1 MSDPKIIVFDDLDS
15 TSAEAR
21 RRALTGEAGPV
32 WLMARRQS
40 AGHGRRGRAWA
51 TGEDNLAATLLFT
64 LDMPPLQAAQL
75 GFVTALAVADLID
88 TYVPT
93 ALVRLKWPN
102 DVLIDG
108 RKTAGILIESGPAA
122 AGGLW
127 VSVGVGVN
135 LVSFPKDVEQPATAL
150 AEALREDVARAPN
163 QDEAMERLAAA
174 FQQRFGQW
182 IDQGFEV
189 IRQAWLKRA
198 LGLGLPCSA
207 RLPGQ
212 SIEGVAES
220 LDADGALLIRLP
232 DHSLARV
239 AAGDV
244 FFGIT

>member
-1 MSDPKIIVFDDLDS
+1 
-15 TSAEAR
+15 
-21 RRALTGEAGPV
+21 
-32 WLMARRQS
+32 
-40 AGHGRRGRAWA
+40 
-51 TGEDNLAATLLFT
+51 
-64 LDMPPLQAAQL
+64 
-75 GFVTALAVADLID
+75 
-88 TYVPT
+88 
-93 ALVRLKWPN
+93 
-102 DVLIDG
+102 
-108 RKTAGILIESGPAA
+108 
-122 AGGLW
+122 
-127 VSVGVGVN
+127 
-135 LVSFPKDVEQPATAL
+135 
-150 AEALREDVARAPN
+150 
-163 QDEAMERLAAA
+163 MERLAAA